1 MRKIEPLRRLNVSET
16 VAAAVRAMIVDG
28 RLGAGER
35 INEVRLSEA
44 LGVSRTPLREALNRL
59 ASEGAVAS
67 TPAIGYSV
75 RPLSVE
81 EFEQV
86 YDIRPLLDP
95 EALRLAGLP
104 STAQL
109 SKLDALNRRFA
120 AARDAETAITLDDE
134 WHLELIAACPNRVL
148 VEMIESMMLRTR
160 RYEVA
165 LLREHPNRLRAG
177 DDHDQILNALRAGDL
192 TAACAALKTN
202 MQSGREPIVAWLT
215 ARGRD
220 EAAA

>member
-1 MRKIEPLRRLNVSET
+1 MRNVEPLRRLNVSET

-28 RLGAGER
+28 RLAPGER

-59 ASEGAVAS
+59 ATEAALSS

-75 RPLSVE
+75 RPLDIA
-81 EFEQV
+81 EFEQL
-86 YDIRPLLDP
+86 YAIRPLLDP

-104 STAQL
+104 GPARL
-109 SKLDALNRRFA
+109 AKLEALNSRFA
-120 AARDAETAITLDDE
+120 GARDAESAITLDDQ

-148 VEMIESMMLRTR
+148 VELIEAMIVRTR

-165 LLREHPNRLRAG
+165 LLRERPNRLRAT
-177 DDHDQILNALRAGDL
+177 DDHDQILLALRGGDL
-192 TAACAALKTN
+192 DWACAALKTN
-202 MQSGREPIVAWLT
+202 MQSGREPIIAWLSSR
-215 ARGRD
+215 AQAG
-220 EAAA
+220 AAA

>member
-1 MRKIEPLRRLNVSET
+1 MRNVDPVRRVNVSEA

-28 RLGAGER
+28 RLGPGDR

-59 ASEGAVAS
+59 ASEGALSS

-75 RPLSVE
+75 RPLNVE
-81 EFEQV
+81 EFGQL

-104 STAQL
+104 SVARL
-109 SKLDALNRRFA
+109 AKLEALNRRFA

-134 WHLELIAACPNRVL
+134 WHLELIAACDNRVL
-148 VEMIESMMLRTR
+148 VEMIESLMLRTR

-165 LLREHPNRLRAG
+165 LLRERPNRLRAG
-177 DDHDQILNALRAGDL
+177 DDHDQILAALRAGDL
-192 TAACAALKTN
+192 PGACAALKVN

-215 ARGRD
+215 ARAKAG
-220 EAAA
+220 AAA